1 MSSADVKENVVVD
14 ARGLACPMPVVKTA
28 KAMRA
33 MAPGQ
38 VLELMSTDLGSVKDV
53 PAWAQG
59 TGNELVATD
68 ESGGVFTFYLR
79 KS

>member
-1 MSSADVKENVVVD
+1 MSSADLKEDVVVD
-14 ARGLACPMPVVKTA
+14 ARGLSCPMPVVKTA
-28 KAMRA
+28 KAMKA

-38 VLELMSTDLGSVKDV
+38 VLKLMATDLGSVKDV

-68 ESGGVFTFYLR
+68 EGGGVFTFYLR